1 MNESTFEGS
10 LFGKAITNVLH
21 DPLMSRREYKSLSEH
36 MEGMV
41 GIESNFAE
49 LYRQILQ
56 GSNTDPGTLFRL
68 KSRLIETHGP
78 QAYDNMLLKSR
89 GQIVFD
95 GIASRQFSNNSGEGQ
110 LIGNIINPKSL
121 NLNRA
126 PVITLKGARNT
137 NIRSLLDETI
147 GAQNERNNLKKK
159 DPNCEGG

>member
-1 MNESTFEGS
+1 
-10 LFGKAITNVLH
+10 
-21 DPLMSRREYKSLSEH
+21 
-36 MEGMV
+36 
-41 GIESNFAE
+41 
-49 LYRQILQ
+49 
-56 GSNTDPGTLFRL
+56 
-68 KSRLIETHGP
+68 
-78 QAYDNMLLKSR
+78 MLLKSR